1 MRWQPLFSLAD
12 KKEGGL
18 TAPTEQRPMASGCAC
33 RDLVEGRVGNFI
45 GLNLRSSFNHFRQ
58 ASQYF

>member
-18 TAPTEQRPMASGCAC
+18 TAPPSKYQWLQAARAAI
-33 RDLVEGRVGNFI
+33 LWKVE
-45 GLNLRSSFNHFRQ
+45 LETS
-58 ASQYF
+58 